1 MSFRLG
7 IDLGTTYCALARIEP
22 ESGNPVVIE
31 NRDGGQTIPSVIYF
45 RNGQYNVGMDAKEMF
60 ESGDNNCAVFF
71 KRMMGEKDK
80 DNGQDE
86 VCFVAEKGT
95 QYERGYT
102 AVELSALLL
111 MHLKEE
117 AEAAVGD
124 TVSEAVITCPAY
136 FYDNER
142 DCILRA
148 AAFAGL
154 HVQEILEEPLAA
166 ALAYGLSHWRAGT
179 RILVYDLGGG
189 TFDIT
194 LVEMDENLTIRDI
207 GTTGRKFL
215 GGKDFDDALQRL
227 VLRKLTDAAGIAE
240 DLVSDTEKAAIR
252 GDIEGIKRKLSDFQS
267 VRVPG
272 VVFGEKVAVEISRS
286 SFEEESAWL
295 LNSTGRLIDELFREK
310 GISLGDISDV
320 LLVGGSTLMPC
331 VRSFLTEKFG
341 KPPLTHVNPATAV
354 ALGAA
359 VRTLKTQ
366 PDEVKP
372 ISRKKP
378 TDPPE
383 TGDSQSGVKL
393 GAGVLGKINLH
404 KTATHTMGVIAISDD
419 GQHYVNE
426 PILQS
431 GTTIPCKSARKF
443 KFYTSNHSSNELEIY
458 VLQGDSKKPLE
469 CSPQSKYIVSGI
481 RHVQGGEEEGTL
493 VRIQYSYDRNGIIR
507 VQARQEEDAVDLP
520 IRKEELPQDMSK
532 YGGPVQSEQGAADS
546 SFFGIR
552 RAVNQSVAH
561 KYKEITFSNVT
572 WKPYDKII
580 VHPSG
585 AQFNEPA
592 VHVVAKEKDIEFHG
606 YNISAMDEGV
616 CYRIAA
622 KDGFEIECNINTST
636 ISPHPGGNV
645 TIKLGI
651 ITACLTQNGGD
662 MLLDGKK
669 IAAVG
674 SRFKLKMSVKDGGL
688 YELYINDKLKG
699 SKKKTA
705 SDEIE
710 LRFGLSHESHC
721 CSQLSHAYIS
731 DIEMKHW
738 ENKGEDGTAETW
750 E

>member
-31 NRDGGQTIPSVIYF
+31 NRDGGLTIPSAIYF

-60 ESGDNNCAVFF
+60 ESGDDNCAVFF
-71 KRMMGEKDK
+71 KRMMGEK

-117 AEAAVGD
+117 AEASVGD

-154 HVQEILEEPLAA
+154 RVQEILEEPLAA
-166 ALAYGLSHWRAGT
+166 ALAYGLNHWRAGA
-179 RILVYDLGGG
+179 RMLVYDLGGG

-215 GGKDFDDALQRL
+215 GGKDFDDTLQRL
-227 VLRKLTDAAGIAE
+227 VLHKLTEAADIDE
-240 DLVSDTEKAAIR
+240 DLVSDTEIAEIR

-267 VRVPG
+267 VRVSG
-272 VVFGEKVAVEISRS
+272 VVFGKKVAVDISRS
-286 SFEEESAWL
+286 NFEEESAYL
-295 LNSTGRLIDELFREK
+295 LGSTGRLIDQLFQEK
-310 GISLGDISDV
+310 GISPGDISDV

-331 VRSFLTEKFG
+331 VRSFLTKKFG

-359 VRTLKTQ
+359 MRTLKTQ

-378 TDPPE
+378 ENSPG

-393 GAGVLGKINLH
+393 GAGVLAKVNLE
-404 KTATHTMGVIAISDD
+404 KTATHTMGIIAISDD

-426 PILQS
+426 PILLS

-469 CSPQSKYIVSGI
+469 CNPQSKYVVSGI
-481 RHVQGGEEEGTL
+481 RHVKGGEDEGTL

-507 VQARQEEDAVDLP
+507 VQARQEDDTVDLP

-532 YGGPVQSEQGAADS
+532 YGEPVREERAAENS

-572 WKPYDKII
+572 WKPYDRIL
-580 VHPSG
+580 VHESG
-585 AQFNEPA
+585 ERFNEPA

-606 YNISAMDEGV
+606 YNVSKMDQGV
-616 CYRIAA
+616 FYMIDA

-636 ISPHPGGNV
+636 ISPHPGGHV
-645 TIKLGI
+645 TIQLGI

-669 IAAVG
+669 VAAVG
-674 SRFKLKMSVKDGGL
+674 SKFKLKMSVKDNGL
-688 YELYINDKLKG
+688 YEVSIDDVLKG
-699 SKKKTA
+699 SKKKKA
-705 SDEIE
+705 SGEIE
-710 LRFGLSHESHC
+710 LRFGLSHDSHY

-731 DIEMKHW
+731 NIEMKHW
-738 ENKGEDGTAETW
+738 EKKSEDGIAETW